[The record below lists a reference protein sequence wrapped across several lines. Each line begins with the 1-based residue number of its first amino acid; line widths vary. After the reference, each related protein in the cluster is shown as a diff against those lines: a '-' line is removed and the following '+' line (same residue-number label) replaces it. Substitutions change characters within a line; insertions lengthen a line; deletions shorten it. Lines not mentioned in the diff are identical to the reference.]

1 MLKYLLFILFFAVL
15 IVGYF
20 SMNVP
25 AETPFNEVLTRVER
39 GMGLTFIGGIG
50 SLFCLYRITR

>member
-1 MLKYLLFILFFAVL
+1 MLKYLLFIVFFAVL

-25 AETPFNEVLTRVER
+25 AETPFAEVLTRVER
-39 GMGLTFIGGIG
+39 GMCLVFIGGLG
-50 SLFCLYRITR
+50 SLTCLYRITR